1 MLVEEAKRNLID
13 GILPF
18 WINLVDSEYG
28 GFYGEVDYNL
38 NVDKKA
44 DKGTILVSRIMWLF
58 SQAYIVLGDEKYLD
72 TAKCAYEYFH
82 KYCYDSEYGGLY
94 WSTTYDGKPSDTVK
108 HTYTMSYGIYGLV
121 SYYEA
126 SGDVSVL
133 NEAARLYRFIEDNCT
148 DDLGYKEEFDRFFN
162 LKDNEKVSD
171 ALASRGFYAPRTM
184 NTLLHLLEAYTEL
197 YRAGK
202 HSMTVA
208 ENDFNN
214 YILGEIK
221 DKVVSLLTTFV
232 DKVYNKDKRRLEVFF
247 DLDYNS
253 LVDTQSYGHDI
264 ESAWLIDYAVKVLRD
279 NLGEDEITDEL
290 KGLFNRIA
298 CMTDDL
304 RGSVYSRAL
313 KTDHMISDVMEGTVN
328 ETRVWWV
335 HAEAVN
341 GFSKGYVEQPDHP
354 EYKEAALKVLK
365 YIKCYFIDARSGEWF
380 NELDLNDKPVVKE
393 LAGPWKCPY
402 HNGRMWLELIK
413 AGN

>member
-1 MLVEEAKRNLID
+1 M
-13 GILPF
+13 
-18 WINLVDSEYG
+18 
-28 GFYGEVDYNL
+28 
-38 NVDKKA
+38 
-44 DKGTILVSRIMWLF
+44 
-58 SQAYIVLGDEKYLD
+58 
-72 TAKCAYEYFH
+72 
-82 KYCYDSEYGGLY
+82 
-94 WSTTYDGKPSDTVK
+94 
-108 HTYTMSYGIYGLV
+108 
-121 SYYEA
+121 
-126 SGDVSVL
+126 
-133 NEAARLYRFIEDNCT
+133 
-148 DDLGYKEEFDRFFN
+148 
-162 LKDNEKVSD
+162 
-171 ALASRGFYAPRTM
+171 
-184 NTLLHLLEAYTEL
+184 HLLEAYTEL

-202 HSMTVA
+202 HSMIVA
-208 ENDFNN
+208 GNDFNN

-304 RGSVYSRAL
+304 RGSVYARAL